1 MKTILLTGASGFVGK
16 NILSSKLVND
26 YKVLSPSSKELN
38 LLSRSSIRQY
48 FSKESPDLVIHA
60 AGKVGGIL
68 KNSKSNYNFFL
79 DNSLMVIN
87 LISESLNKGISNFLN
102 LSSSCIY
109 PKNLSSPIKEKD
121 LLTGPLEPSNE
132 GYALAKIIGLK
143 LTELI
148 SKEKNFNYKTIIPCN
163 LYGPFD
169 SFDELDAH
177 MMPAAIRKIHNAKIS
192 DKNEVIIWGNGKV
205 KREFM
210 YIKDFTDFIRYAIS
224 NFDLLPGIINVGT
237 GKDYT
242 INEYYK
248 AISKVVGYEGNFEYD
263 SKKPSG
269 VERKLVDI
277 SNLNEFGWKNLY
289 SLETG
294 INETYQFYLEQYEK

>member
-1 MKTILLTGASGFVGK
+1 MKNILLTGASGFVGT
-16 NILSSKLVND
+16 NILSSQLLND
-26 YKVLSPSSKELN
+26 YEILCPSSKELN
-38 LLSRSSIRQY
+38 LLNRNSISQY
-48 FSKESPDLVIHA
+48 FTKESPDLVIHA

-68 KNSKSNYNFFL
+68 KNSNSNYNFLL
-79 DNSLMVIN
+79 DNSLMAIN
-87 LISESLNKGISNFLN
+87 LISESLSNGIPNFLN
-102 LSSSCIY
+102 LSSSCVY
-109 PKNLSSPIKEKD
+109 PKNYNSPIKEKD
-121 LLTGPLEPSNE
+121 ILTGPLEPSNE
-132 GYALAKIIGLK
+132 GYAIAKIIGLK

-148 SKEKNFNYKTIIPCN
+148 SKEKKGNYKTIIPCN

-169 SFDELDAH
+169 SFNELDAH

-192 DKNEVIIWGNGKV
+192 KKNKVVIWGNGKV

-210 YIKDFTDFIRYAIS
+210 YIKDFTNFVKYAID
-224 NFDLLPGIINVGT
+224 NFDLLPNILNVGT

-248 AISKVVGYEGNFEYD
+248 AISKVVGYEGSFEYD

-269 VERKLVDI
+269 MERKLVDI
-277 SNLNEFGWKNLY
+277 SNLNQFGWKSLY
-289 SLETG
+289 SLERG